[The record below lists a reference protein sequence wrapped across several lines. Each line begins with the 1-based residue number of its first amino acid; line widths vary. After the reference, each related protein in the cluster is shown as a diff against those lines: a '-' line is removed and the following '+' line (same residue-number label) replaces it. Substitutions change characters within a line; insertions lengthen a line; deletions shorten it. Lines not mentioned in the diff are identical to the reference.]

1 MALLRYYYIEDEKSL
16 GATSGTYIVNL
27 PEEGWLVALIARVK
41 GTNAAS
47 NSRFGPPHHIV
58 QKLEVVA
65 DGGAVIKNYIPKMCK
80 GIMHM
85 DGIDSIDDM
94 ITHGNAQEQD
104 ESFYI
109 LFGGKFPDMEYG
121 LNLGRHTNPQFKI
134 TWDDTQTT
142 MENCTA
148 IVAWH
153 ATTHPK
159 LTLIAVLLENAGATP
174 KGYVRS
180 QYTTYTPAAS
190 ATKEVEIPRGFPLRR
205 LILRNFYQ
213 GSAEY
218 DVFDRVKLDINTG
231 GYIPFDLRYA
241 DLLQMNAILYGIA
254 HYHARLCYTESDGE
268 DSKMSYYKAI
278 DAIARGFPPIMFCL
292 TSRVGGRLRLESYTH
307 AGAAGCSATPVN
319 IAVAGIGFH
328 HCLALPFDKVG
339 GLAAALPTKDLSD
352 VRLKILSTA
361 SAQTSST
368 AYVLWEDVIPY

>member
-1 MALLRYYYIEDEKSL
+1 MGLLRYYYIEDQKSL
-16 GATSGTYIVNL
+16 GAVSGTYIVNL
-27 PEEGWLVALIARVK
+27 PKEGWLVNLIARITGK
-41 GTNAAS
+41 NAVS
-47 NSRFGPPHHIV
+47 DSRFGPPHHIV

-65 DGGAVIKNYIPKMCK
+65 DGGSVIKNYIPKMCK
-80 GIMHM
+80 GIMHL
-85 DGIDSIDDM
+85 DGINSIDDK
-94 ITHGNAQEQD
+94 ITQGNAEEQD

-121 LNLGRHTNPQFKI
+121 LNLGEHTNPQFKI

-159 LTLIAVLLENAGATP
+159 LTLIAVFLENAGATP

-205 LILRNFYQ
+205 MILRNFYQ
-213 GSAEY
+213 GSKEA

-241 DLLQMNAILYGIA
+241 DLLQMNAILYGLA
-254 HYHARLCYTESDGE
+254 HYQARLEYANGDAE
-268 DSKMSYYKAI
+268 DSKMSFYKANSPI
-278 DAIARGFPPIMFCL
+278 VRGGDPLMFRL
-292 TSRVGGRLRLESYTH
+292 DSRAGGRIRWETMSH
-307 AGAAGCSATPVN
+307 AGAAHSGTQPVN
-319 IAVAGIGFH
+319 FSVTGIGFH

-352 VRLKILSTA
+352 VRLKISSTA
-361 SAQTSST
+361 NAQTSSI
-368 AYVLWEDVIPY
+368 AYVLWEDVVPY

>member
-1 MALLRYYYIEDEKSL
+1 MGMLRYYYIEDEKSL

-41 GTNAAS
+41 GTNAAADA
-47 NSRFGPPHHIV
+47 RYGPPHHIV

-65 DGGAVIKNYIPKMCK
+65 DGGQVIKNYIPKMCK
-80 GIMHM
+80 GIMHL
-85 DGIDSIDDM
+85 DGIRDIDDM
-94 ITHGNAQEQD
+94 ITQGNAQEQD
-104 ESFYI
+104 ESFYM
-109 LFGGKFPDMEYG
+109 LFGQKFPDLEYG
-121 LNLGRHTNPQFKI
+121 LNLGKHTNPQFKI

-213 GSAEY
+213 GSMAAQ
-218 DVFDRVKLDINTG
+218 VFTRVKLDINTG
-231 GYIPFDLRYA
+231 GYIPFDLRYQ
-241 DLLQMNAILYGIA
+241 DLLQMQAVLYGLA
-254 HYHARLCYTESDGE
+254 HYQARLEYASGNAE
-268 DSKMSYYKAI
+268 DSKMEFYKANN
-278 DAIARGFPPIMFCL
+278 PIVRSGDPLMFRL
-292 TSRVGGRLRLESYTH
+292 DSRTGGRIRWVTMTN
-307 AGAAGCSATPVN
+307 AGAAHSGTQAVN
-319 IAVAGIGFH
+319 FSVEGIAFH

-339 GLAAALPTKDLSD
+339 GLAASLPTKDLSD
-352 VRLKILSTA
+352 VRLKITSGSDAST
-361 SAQTSST
+361 SGT